1 MIQTLEA
8 IVDET
13 GNIRLLTEIHLKKSR
28 RALVTILDEEPKE
41 AKASKKENLRAVFD
55 KMRGVEMFRGIEN
68 VSEWQRNLRDEW
80 E

>member
-8 IVDET
+8 VVDTT
-13 GNIRLLTEIHLKKSR
+13 GKIRLLTKIHLKQSR

-41 AKASKKENLRAVFD
+41 KQVSKKENLRSVFD
-55 KMRGVEMFRGIEN
+55 KMRGLEMFRGIEN
-68 VSEWQRNLRDEW
+68 VSQWQRNMRDEW